1 MGAYSNLTWQL
12 LVQFLLVLFLVV
24 AVSGLA
30 VGVGLIASSLR
41 IVGFF
46 HMLNRWVS
54 TRHVLRPVEVP
65 VDTERVT
72 HRHHRWLAAGF
83 VLGGVVAIFGL
94 FAGLDATAV
103 GAAFAAKRF
112 APVVAIA
119 VESAKW
125 VLIVGSAFGVVVGMM
140 LLFYPN
146 AESTLERLANK
157 WVSPRRV
164 TRSWDDMHMNLD
176 ALVEA
181 HPRPAGWI
189 IACTSAAAVIYAV
202 VMLARY
208 Y

>member
-12 LVQFLLVLFLVV
+12 LVQFLIVLFLVV

-30 VGVGLIASSLR
+30 VGVGLIASSPK
-41 IVGFF
+41 IVEYF

-54 TRHVLRPVEVP
+54 TRHVLKSVEMP
-65 VDTERVT
+65 RETDRLA
-72 HRHHRWLAAGF
+72 HRHQRWVAGGF
-83 VLGGVVAIFGL
+83 LLGGLISIFGL
-94 FAGLDATAV
+94 VAGLDASAV
-103 GAAFAAKRF
+103 GRAFAEKRF
-112 APVVAIA
+112 APVVTVA

-125 VLIVGSAFGVVVGMM
+125 ILITGSAFGVVVGAM

-146 AESTLERLANK
+146 AESTLERFANQ

-164 TRSWDDMHMNLD
+164 TRTWDDMHMNLD

-189 IACTSAAAVIYAV
+189 IACTSAAAVICAII
-202 VMLARY
+202 MLVRY

>member
-12 LVQFLLVLFLVV
+12 LVQFLIVLFLVV

-30 VGVGLIASSLR
+30 VGVGLIASSLKMVAYFR
-41 IVGFF
+41 V
-46 HMLNRWVS
+46 LNRWVS
-54 TRHVLRPVEVP
+54 TRHVLKSVEVP
-65 VDTERVT
+65 RETDRLA
-72 HRHHRWLAAGF
+72 HRYHRWVAAGF
-83 VLGGVVAIFGL
+83 LLGGLISIFGL
-94 FAGLDATAV
+94 LAGLDPSAV
-103 GAAFAAKRF
+103 GRAFAEKRF
-112 APVVAIA
+112 APAVIVA

-125 VLIVGSAFGVVVGMM
+125 VLIAGSAFGVVVGAM

-146 AESTLERLANK
+146 AESTLERFANQ

-176 ALVEA
+176 TLVEA

-189 IACTSAAAVIYAV
+189 IACTSAAAVICAII
-202 VMLARY
+202 MLVRY

>member
-12 LVQFLLVLFLVV
+12 LVQFLIVLFLVV

-30 VGVGLIASSLR
+30 VGVGLIASSPKMVEYFR
-41 IVGFF
+41 V
-46 HMLNRWVS
+46 LNRWVS
-54 TRHVLRPVEVP
+54 TRHVLKSVEVP
-65 VDTERVT
+65 RETDRLA
-72 HRHHRWLAAGF
+72 HRYHRWVAAGF
-83 VLGGVVAIFGL
+83 LLGGLISIFGL
-94 FAGLDATAV
+94 LAGLDPSAV
-103 GAAFAAKRF
+103 GRAFAEKCF
-112 APVVAIA
+112 APAVIVA

-125 VLIVGSAFGVVVGMM
+125 VLIAGSAFGVVVGAM

-146 AESTLERLANK
+146 AESTLERFANQ

-176 ALVEA
+176 TLVEA

-189 IACTSAAAVIYAV
+189 IACTSAAAVICAII
-202 VMLARY
+202 MLVRY

>member
-12 LVQFLLVLFLVV
+12 LVQFLIVLFLVV

-30 VGVGLIASSLR
+30 VGVGLIASSPKMVEYFR
-41 IVGFF
+41 V
-46 HMLNRWVS
+46 LNRWVS
-54 TRHVLRPVEVP
+54 TRHVLKSVEVP
-65 VDTERVT
+65 RETDRLA
-72 HRHHRWLAAGF
+72 HRYHRWVAAGF
-83 VLGGVVAIFGL
+83 LLGGLISIFGL
-94 FAGLDATAV
+94 LAGLDPSAV
-103 GAAFAAKRF
+103 GRAFAEKRF
-112 APVVAIA
+112 APAVIVA

-125 VLIVGSAFGVVVGMM
+125 VLIAGSAFGVVVGAM

-146 AESTLERLANK
+146 AESTLERFANQ

-176 ALVEA
+176 TLVEA

-189 IACTSAAAVIYAV
+189 IACTSAAAVICAII
-202 VMLARY
+202 MLVRY

>member
-12 LVQFLLVLFLVV
+12 LVQFLIVLFLVV

-30 VGVGLIASSLR
+30 VGVGLIASSLKMVEYFR
-41 IVGFF
+41 V
-46 HMLNRWVS
+46 LNRWVS
-54 TRHVLRPVEVP
+54 TRHVLKSVEVP
-65 VDTERVT
+65 RETDRLA
-72 HRHHRWLAAGF
+72 HRYHRWVAAGF
-83 VLGGVVAIFGL
+83 VLGGLISIFGL
-94 FAGLDATAV
+94 LAGLDPSAV
-103 GAAFAAKRF
+103 GRAFAEKRF
-112 APVVAIA
+112 APAVIVA

-125 VLIVGSAFGVVVGMM
+125 VLIAGSAFGVVVGAM

-146 AESTLERLANK
+146 AESTLERFANQ

-176 ALVEA
+176 TLVEA

-189 IACTSAAAVIYAV
+189 IACTSAAAVICAII
-202 VMLARY
+202 MLVRY

>member
-1 MGAYSNLTWQL
+1 MGSYSNLTWQL

-30 VGVGLIASSLR
+30 VGVGLIASSPK
-41 IVGFF
+41 IVGYF
-46 HMLNRWVS
+46 HLLNRWVS
-54 TRHVLRPVEVP
+54 TRHLLRPVEVP
-65 VDTERVT
+65 FDTERAT
-72 HRHHRWLAAGF
+72 HRHHRWLAAAF
-83 VLGGVVAIFGL
+83 VLGGLVSVFGL

-103 GAAFAAKRF
+103 GAAFATKRF

-125 VLIVGSAFGVVVGMM
+125 ALIGGSALGVVVGVM

-146 AESTLERLANK
+146 AESTLERFANK
-157 WVSPRRV
+157 WVSSRRV

-189 IACTSAAAVIYAV
+189 IACTSAAAVICAV
-202 VMLARY
+202 IMLARY